1 MNLIIIVLIFIAI
14 YIFVIRT
21 RGPVFKNTLIESF
34 QTISRSSGPDPQ
46 DPVDCLCRNS
56 ENFLSLHTSVCA
68 GKVTSCTQTAF
79 LNSNKEMCRN
89 LGFEPCKN
97 LEYSKNNKIECSK
110 LGYNPCTFS
119 DYLIANGTECRTDGF
134 EPCKNN
140 SYLLAN
146 ADVCLA
152 NNFDACKISADYLK
166 NNYVKCKA
174 RGTDACTDSR
184 LPTFSKDNPTLCK
197 ITK

>member
-14 YIFVIRT
+14 YIFV
-21 RGPVFKNTLIESF
+21 FKNTLIESF
-34 QTISRSSGPDPQ
+34 QTISQ
-46 DPVDCLCRNS
+46 DPIDCLCRNS

-79 LNSNKEMCRN
+79 LNSNKEMCRD

-119 DYLIANGTECRTDGF
+119 DYLIANGTECRTAGF

-146 ADVCLA
+146 ADICLA

-174 RGTDACTDSR
+174 RGTDACTDPR
-184 LPTFSKDNPTLCK
+184 LPDFAKNNPTLCP